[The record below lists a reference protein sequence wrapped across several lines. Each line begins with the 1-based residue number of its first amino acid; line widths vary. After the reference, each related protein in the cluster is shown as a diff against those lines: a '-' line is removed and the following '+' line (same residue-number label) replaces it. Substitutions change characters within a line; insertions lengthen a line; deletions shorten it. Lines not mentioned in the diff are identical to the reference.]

1 MCLLMT
7 DSRGGAISRVLR
19 PANQIFRFYFSSTY
33 HRFAN
38 GLHID
43 LGEPMGLLDHRLEVG
58 LNRLD
63 ILNFAAYNHAQ
74 SLPLLFA
81 EHLKH
86 SLSVRHPLHGTIT
99 YDIWQ
104 NLNPETF
111 TAALHLQHLD
121 IPLRCTSPPDTTK
134 HRQTHCCGR
143 RFLPSFQ
150 TLRRSDYS
158 SISHLRPLR
167 KTTCFPSAFPAYLIW
182 QWR

>member
-99 YDIWQ
+99 YDIWPQ
-104 NLNPETF
+104 MYF
-111 TAALHLQHLD
+111 
-121 IPLRCTSPPDTTK
+121 SSGYTK